1 VQKTRPPVGASLLA
15 KNPQAPQTIW
25 FDALSFTTIASKLAP
40 TERVFLSACPLL
52 HPDWNN
58 DDEMAGGLALRTN
71 PITAGQQLH
80 VQSGGDAS
88 WTTLSSSLP
97 MPLQRITRST

>member
-1 VQKTRPPVGASLLA
+1 LLA
-15 KNPQAPQTIW
+15 KNLQAPQTIW
-25 FDALSFTTIASKLAP
+25 FDALTFTIIASRLAP
-40 TERVFLSACPLL
+40 TERVFCPTILSACPLL

-58 DDEMAGGLALRTN
+58 DGEMAGGLTLRTN

-97 MPLQRITRST
+97 MPLQRIIRST